1 MAKKKKYMP
10 EVVNKVIESGN
21 HWESCA
27 FDLDAEPPHK
37 GEDIINRTNETKA
50 KPDWIVAIEQGKVY
64 KTGYGT
70 KAGYY
75 VYIRHQNG
83 YYSFYCHLEKGTILV
98 KKNEMVRK
106 GQRLAYMGESGK
118 VTGPHLHLGVL
129 PNLKTYVDPY
139 PYLTG
144 ELNFDGKWTAGT
156 YRTIKSKFARKQP
169 KVSSTNKIKVK
180 EVKKDQRYKLTST
193 KLTSYAKLKIGVEV
207 NITGFATD
215 SKGYI
220 WGKIEDLCTNQV
232 CYICVYDNT
241 GNQVIKI

>member
-27 FDLDAEPPHK
+27 FDLDAEPSHR
-37 GEDIINRTNETKA
+37 GEDILNRTPETKNKA
-50 KPDWIVAIEQGKVY
+50 DWIVAIEQGKVY
-64 KTGYGT
+64 KTGYGI

-75 VYIRHQNG
+75 VYIKHQNG

-106 GQRLAYMGESGK
+106 GQRLAYMGQSGK
-118 VTGPHLHLGVL
+118 ATGLHLHLGVL

-139 PYLTG
+139 PYLIG
-144 ELNFDGKWTAGT
+144 EEDFNIDFIEGNYKVLYKK
-156 YRTIKSKFARKQP
+156 YLRTSP
-169 KVSSTNKIKVK
+169 KVANNKYKYKDLTNTGKNNCDNVGGYARTKVGIIMK
-180 EVKKDQRYKLTST
+180 LDQFEVDDKGNTWGRTTSGKDF
-193 KLTSYAKLKIGVEV
+193 V
-207 NITGFATD
+207 
-215 SKGYI
+215 
-220 WGKIEDLCTNQV
+220 W
-232 CYICVYDNT
+232 ICVKDKT